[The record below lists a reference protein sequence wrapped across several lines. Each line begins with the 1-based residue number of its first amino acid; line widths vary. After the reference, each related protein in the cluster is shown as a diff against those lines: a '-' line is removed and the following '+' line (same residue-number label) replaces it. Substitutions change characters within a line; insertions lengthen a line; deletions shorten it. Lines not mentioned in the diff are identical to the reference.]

1 MSASLALRGLLVVLA
16 AVSLSL
22 KVANGMV
29 VVPLASDD
37 LTQLAAA
44 LERGG
49 FRIEE
54 SQQQNGFHLPIIK
67 VARDDCQFLIAI
79 VSAKG
84 DQRAF
89 LTQLAAPGEE
99 VSFVYRGVISK
110 EQPVWRPLFDQ
121 HVVGRLPSFAGNRSR
136 SSPVLGV
143 VAPAG
148 CLLVDARWNNFGVEP
163 AG

>member
-49 FRIEE
+49 FRIEA

-67 VARDDCQFLIAI
+67 VARDDCRFLIAI

-99 VSFVYRGVISK
+99 VSFVYRGVILQETARALLPCSGWSPPRAVCSSMRVGTTSALSQQARRPFQDH
-110 EQPVWRPLFDQ
+110 QPY
-121 HVVGRLPSFAGNRSR
+121 
-136 SSPVLGV
+136 
-143 VAPAG
+143 
-148 CLLVDARWNNFGVEP
+148 
-163 AG
+163 